1 MNSLKKYRKEIDK
14 IDRTIIQLL
23 EKRFSIVEK
32 IGEFKRK
39 FKLKIRDK
47 KREKEMLEKRKKLI
61 RKLNLSSD
69 FIEKFFRLIIRESI
83 KRMKNHNKNL
93 FL

>member
-14 IDRTIIQLL
+14 IDKAIIQLL
-23 EKRFSIVEK
+23 EKRFSIAEK

-39 FKLKIRDK
+39 FKLKIRDR
-47 KREKEMLEKRKKLI
+47 KREKEMFEKRKKLI
-61 RKLNLSSD
+61 RKLNISSD
-69 FIEKFFRLIIRESI
+69 FIEKLFRLIIKESI
-83 KRMKNHNKNL
+83 KRMKNYNKNL

>member
-14 IDRTIIQLL
+14 IDKAIIQLL

-32 IGEFKRK
+32 IGEFKRR
-39 FKLKIRDK
+39 FKLKFKDK

-69 FIEKFFRLIIRESI
+69 FIEKLLKLIIKESI
-83 KRMKNHNKNL
+83 KRMKNYK
-93 FL
+93 